1 MADMAAAA
9 KVDNLDG
16 GALWVLQ
23 ENVFR
28 FEVAMNHAD
37 IISPKEEEGV
47 GDLHS
52 KLADQVQGD
61 AAEIGV
67 ADEVVQVVGEQ
78 LKH

>member
-1 MADMAAAA
+1 
-9 KVDNLDG
+9 
-16 GALWVLQ
+16 
-23 ENVFR
+23 
-28 FEVAMNHAD
+28 MNHAD